1 MSKVKNSL
9 PKQWSW
15 KENSL
20 CQKRSKILHSFQATN
35 IANSQGSHNEDSSSH
50 WKMEW
55 EINLMK
61 LHGKLN
67 ARSL

>member
-15 KENSL
+15 TENSL
-20 CQKRSKILHSFQATN
+20 CQKISKILHSFQATT
-35 IANSQGSHNEDSSSH
+35 IAKRQGSHHEQSSCH

-55 EINLMK
+55 EINLIK
-61 LHGKLN
+61 LHGKLT